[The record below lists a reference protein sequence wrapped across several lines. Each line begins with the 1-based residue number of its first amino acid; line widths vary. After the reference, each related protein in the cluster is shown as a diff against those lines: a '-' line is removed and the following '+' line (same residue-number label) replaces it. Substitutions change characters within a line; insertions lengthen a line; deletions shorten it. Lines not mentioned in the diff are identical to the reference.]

1 MLNPF
6 AKQMA
11 IITMSINKLK
21 KKTGIVIFVGIAA
34 RFTTTHAAMALMAKG
49 QKIK

>member
-6 AKQMA
+6 VKQATIM
-11 IITMSINKLK
+11 TRSINKLK
-21 KKTGIVIFVGIAA
+21 KKTGMVILVGMAA
-34 RFTTTHAAMALMAKG
+34 RFTTRHAPIAPIAKG